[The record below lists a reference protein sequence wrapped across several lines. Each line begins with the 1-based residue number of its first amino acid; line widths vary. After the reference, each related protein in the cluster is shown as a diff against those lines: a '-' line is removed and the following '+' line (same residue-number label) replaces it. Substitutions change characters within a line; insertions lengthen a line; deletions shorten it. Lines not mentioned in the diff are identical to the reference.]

1 MEEIRKKTKNFLS
14 HKRKSIEIKNE
25 RISLI
30 KPVFNNIEATKSNKF
45 NLNEQKEN
53 ICDEN
58 KKINCEKCGQKNYL
72 LFFNS
77 CQGILEYL
85 FSLKMRNALLKNAKI
100 FRKYLQLQY
109 NKPRKICSDCL
120 LKILNSQSELEYFIK
135 KNELNNDPFDGL
147 FNNVNLKYFNNKE
160 IPEKKI
166 FLNKKISNQNQV
178 LNSNINNLNNA
189 FPNFNPNHNLIIGY
203 LNPSNN
209 QFVPCNNYNYFANQD
224 TFNENFNIN
233 NINQNLPLQS
243 YLLNYQNYSQ
253 NSNLNQPAKI
263 ILPNN
268 DNISNLNNFPVT
280 SELNENDMNSNSNYN
295 SNSNSNSNKENS
307 ISNSSGYVKIKN
319 KDFDELFN
327 VISECYHKLL
337 DIKNNSDLNSNLK
350 ESSQE
355 QDNNND
361 QINDI
366 NFNTENSEINNK
378 SKE

>member
-120 LKILNSQSELEYFIK
+120 LKILNSQSELENFIK
-135 KNELNNDPFDGL
+135 KDR
-147 FNNVNLKYFNNKE
+147 
-160 IPEKKI
+160 
-166 FLNKKISNQNQV
+166 
-178 LNSNINNLNNA
+178 A
-189 FPNFNPNHNLIIGY
+189 H
-203 LNPSNN
+203 
-209 QFVPCNNYNYFANQD
+209 
-224 TFNENFNIN
+224 T
-233 NINQNLPLQS
+233 
-243 YLLNYQNYSQ
+243 
-253 NSNLNQPAKI
+253 
-263 ILPNN
+263 
-268 DNISNLNNFPVT
+268 
-280 SELNENDMNSNSNYN
+280 
-295 SNSNSNSNKENS
+295 
-307 ISNSSGYVKIKN
+307 
-319 KDFDELFN
+319 
-327 VISECYHKLL
+327 
-337 DIKNNSDLNSNLK
+337 
-350 ESSQE
+350 
-355 QDNNND
+355 
-361 QINDI
+361 
-366 NFNTENSEINNK
+366 
-378 SKE
+378 